1 MTHSFPTRRCS
12 DLGSRAGR
20 HLGGR
25 GRRRRPLTRPGEA
38 TEWSV
43 LDAGGENRGMPS
55 PQVSLVV
62 TDLDGTLWHHDDH
75 IDPEVVA
82 AIGKLEDLG
91 VPLLVATGRR
101 LASTRGPLAR
111 IGVAP
116 PAVVLNGALGV
127 DLATD
132 ERFHRAPYPR
142 DEAIEVLAAFQ
153 SVGLDPA
160 VYVDHRSEEP
170 TSELPSLMRISYAV
184 CCLKTK
190 KNYRH
195 NNRL

>member
-1 MTHSFPTRRCS
+1 
-12 DLGSRAGR
+12 
-20 HLGGR
+20 
-25 GRRRRPLTRPGEA
+25 
-38 TEWSV
+38 
-43 LDAGGENRGMPS
+43 MPS

-116 PAVVLNGALGV
+116 PAAVLNGALGA
-127 DLATD
+127 DRATD
-132 ERFHRAPYPR
+132 ESFHRAPSPP
-142 DEAIEVLAAFQ
+142 DEAIAVPAAFHTGGPDTVGRQ
-153 SVGLDPA
+153 S
-160 VYVDHRSEEP
+160 
-170 TSELPSLMRISYAV
+170 
-184 CCLKTK
+184 
-190 KNYRH
+190 
-195 NNRL
+195 

>member
-1 MTHSFPTRRCS
+1 MCFFFSSRRRHTRCA
-12 DLGSRAGR
+12 LVTGVQTCALPISRAGR
-20 HLGGR
+20 HLCGR

-142 DEAIEVLAAFQ
+142 AEA
-153 SVGLDPA
+153 
-160 VYVDHRSEEP
+160 RSEEH
-170 TSELPSLMRISYAV
+170 TS
-184 CCLKTK
+184 
-190 KNYRH
+190 
-195 NNRL
+195 

>member
-101 LASTRGPLAR
+101 L
-111 IGVAP
+111 
-116 PAVVLNGALGV
+116 
-127 DLATD
+127 
-132 ERFHRAPYPR
+132 
-142 DEAIEVLAAFQ
+142 
-153 SVGLDPA
+153 
-160 VYVDHRSEEP
+160 RSKEH
-170 TSELPSLMRISYAV
+170 TSELQSLMRISYAV
-184 CCLKTK
+184 FCLKKQK
-190 KNYRH
+190 KKET
-195 NNRL
+195 